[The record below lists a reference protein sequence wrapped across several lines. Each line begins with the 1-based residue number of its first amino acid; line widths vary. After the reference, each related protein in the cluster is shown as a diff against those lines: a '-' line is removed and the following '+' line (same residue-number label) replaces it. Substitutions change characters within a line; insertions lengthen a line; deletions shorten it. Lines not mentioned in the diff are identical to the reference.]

1 MTLVRRILVEK
12 RAIVLPLI
20 ALALANAAVYFFV
33 RPSLE
38 RRGEASRR
46 RAMAIGAELASA
58 VKAETTMKAAVESQ
72 AKAREDLARF
82 EERVLPADQASA
94 RRLLYLRVAE
104 MADDSNLVFDRRTLA
119 ETSEPDTTLVR
130 LDMSLQLEGTYADV
144 RRFLHAVESA
154 KEFLVVRNLGL
165 GESPEG
171 EGFVRLSVTVS
182 TFFKGP
188 DGA

>member
-1 MTLVRRILVEK
+1 MTLVQRALVEK
-12 RAIVLPLI
+12 RALVLPLV

-38 RRGEASRR
+38 RSTEAARR
-46 RAMAIGAELASA
+46 RATVIGAELASA
-58 VKAETTMKAAVESQ
+58 VQAEATMKAAVESQ
-72 AKAREDLARF
+72 DKAREDLSQF
-82 EERVLPADQASA
+82 EQRVLPADQASA

-104 MADDSNLVFDRRTLA
+104 MADDSNLVFDRRTLS
-119 ETSEPDTTLVR
+119 ETREPETTLAR

-154 KEFLVVRNLGL
+154 KEFLVVRDLGL